1 MLKNYISCKICPEI
15 PFIFYQYKNSSLILN
30 YLCPNGHKFQI
41 NIDEINSFKKSC
53 GKCGKEIKDEFN
65 YSSIQQ
71 YYLCKDCQKLDKNVL
86 NIYSIYSSF
95 QDDNKYNDII
105 NEFKEHFNEL
115 IKFNE
120 KFIYSKYYS
129 VYRIFISDFMNLFN
143 NKYYNQELIINMKN
157 FKKIDF
163 KYLLLINDNYEIIFE
178 ENIPQILFSNFYNI
192 SFRKYYNSEL
202 NDFSEILKLVKLYEK
217 HKITATE
224 IDEEKFLKFI
234 KKSIKNVTK
243 SSEEYFTKIEN
254 KLKDLKIEE
263 NIVELKLTLLYNDFR
278 DIINNNLYSIYSIPS
293 IFVLK
298 RKLIK
303 GIIDFI
309 HSIEYKNLEPAIP
322 NYKFLFMF
330 FSRLY
335 EIKNEIKDN
344 KLYNNIEYVLYVIK
358 EKLYDLINTEEN
370 KLKKYKVNPKN
381 KVIEKFTEE
390 EILLINQYCSK
401 YEKEIRESKCEYSV
415 KDNKE
420 ILNLKFMLSFLNYI
434 KEESNDLIHILLE
447 KNSSFFYTEEKQKNI
462 PNNLKDYLNN
472 LYKNEIISEKVSGDK
487 LIEMFFFESNINDIK
502 NKFLNESEQFLNN
515 NDIKLN
521 ENLPDSSSDENEI
534 IDYIN
539 NLNKIYDYFQE
550 IINKKDYKI
559 YLKEENFENFKL
571 GVKRKRNIIVNIENY
586 TQFIIKE
593 IYENLKYVELI
604 LINSQNLKEKIIKKI
619 NHIDELNLKK
629 RKIEIILNEMKNYPM
644 KIFSLEKIFV
654 EWKKKELN
662 KIKLNPDI
670 YNLVYFELEKCSL
683 NNFKILLKYYVDKNK
698 NKHYYFYIEEG
709 DIYTNLFLYQ
719 NQISP
724 QICKLL
730 YKYIK

>member
-1 MLKNYISCKICPEI
+1 MLKNYISCNLCPET
-15 PFIFYQYKNSSLILN
+15 PFILYKYKNSSLILN
-30 YLCPNGHKFQI
+30 YLCPNGHNFQI
-41 NIDEINSFKKSC
+41 NIDKIKSFKKSC
-53 GKCGKEIKDEFN
+53 GKCGKEINYFN

-71 YYLCKDCQKLDKNVL
+71 YYLCHDCEKLNQNLL
-86 NIYSIYSSF
+86 NIYSIYSNF
-95 QDDNKYNDII
+95 EDENKYNDII
-105 NEFKEHFNEL
+105 NKFKEHFNEL
-115 IKFNE
+115 IKFSE
-120 KFIYSKYYS
+120 KFIYSKYYNI
-129 VYRIFISDFMNLFN
+129 YQIYISDFMNLYN
-143 NKYYNQELIINMKN
+143 NKCYNQELIINMEN

-234 KKSIKNVTK
+234 KKSIKNFTK
-243 SSEEYFTKIEN
+243 SSEEYFKKIEN

-263 NIVELKLTLLYNDFR
+263 NIVELKITVLYNDFR

-309 HSIEYKNLEPAIP
+309 HSIEYKNLNPAIP

-335 EIKNEIKDN
+335 EIKDEIKDN

-358 EKLYDLINTEEN
+358 EKLYQLINTEEN
-370 KLKKYKVNPKN
+370 KIQKFKVNIKN
-381 KVIEKFTEE
+381 NVVIEKFTEQ
-390 EILLINQYCSK
+390 EILLINKYCSK
-401 YEKEIRESKCEYSV
+401 YEKERRESKCEYSET
-415 KDNKE
+415 DSKE
-420 ILNLKFMLSFLNYI
+420 IINMKFILSFLNYI

-447 KNSSFFYTEEKQKNI
+447 KNCCYFYNEEKQRII

-472 LYKNEIISEKVSGDK
+472 LYENEIISEKVSGEK
-487 LIEMFFFESNINDIK
+487 LIEMFCFESNINDIK
-502 NKFLNESEQFLNN
+502 NRFLNELEQFLNN
-515 NDIKLN
+515 NDIKLK
-521 ENLPDSSSDENEI
+521 ENVSDFSSDENEI
-534 IDYIN
+534 NDYIN
-539 NLNKIYDYFQE
+539 NLIKINDYFQK
-550 IINKKDYKI
+550 IINKKEYKI
-559 YLKEENFENFKL
+559 FLEEETFENIKL

-619 NHIDELNLKK
+619 NHNDELNLKK

-683 NNFKILLKYYVDKNK
+683 NNFKILLKYYVDNNK
-698 NKHYYFYIEEG
+698 NKQYYFYFEEG